1 MGSVTTPPC
10 TEGVHHWIMSVP
22 ILVSSSLLQSI
33 KSSAYRGLELRGNAR
48 KVYNIIINIIK
59 VQESFADI
67 VFYHQESKPCS
78 KTIPESISQEV
89 EDGLN

>member
-48 KVYNIIINIIK
+48 KV
-59 VQESFADI
+59 QESFADI